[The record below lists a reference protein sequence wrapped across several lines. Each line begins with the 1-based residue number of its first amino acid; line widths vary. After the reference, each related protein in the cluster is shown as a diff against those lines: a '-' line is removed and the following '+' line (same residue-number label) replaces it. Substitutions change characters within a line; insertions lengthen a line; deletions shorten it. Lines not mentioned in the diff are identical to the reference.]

1 MKGRVVALDA
11 LKDGRRVAAL
21 VVHGQLRDLL
31 IDSQPELGPAQPGAV
46 FLARVGRP
54 MKGLGGAMVDL
65 GGGASGFLRDAKGLA
80 AGTILPVQ
88 VSTVA
93 ETGKAP
99 PVTRRLLFK
108 SRYAIVTP
116 GKSGRNIS
124 RQIREDEAV
133 ARLNALAAEGMAQ
146 APADMGLIL
155 RSAAVDAVDAAIAE
169 DIAAMLSLAR
179 DIVAEAGSEPTL
191 LLEAPD
197 AHLLAWRDW
206 AQPAPD
212 QVLDGPKAFED
223 AGIWDLLPQVLAAR
237 QPLGQG
243 AFAFVEPTRALV
255 AVDVNTGTDTSPGAA
270 LKANVAALRALPRAL
285 RLRGLAGQITVD
297 LAPATKRERTQLEQV
312 LRAAIKADGSEM
324 SLAGWTPLGHLE
336 LQRKRDRHPT
346 QELLRDVLPDL

>member
-21 VVHGQLRDLL
+21 VVDGQLQDLL
-31 IDSQPELGPAQPGAV
+31 IDPRAEAGPAQPGAV

-65 GGGASGFLRDAKGLA
+65 GEGTTGFLRDAKGLA
-80 AGTILPVQ
+80 AGAVLPVQ

-93 ETGKAP
+93 EAGKAP

-116 GKSGRNIS
+116 GKPGWNIS
-124 RQIREDEAV
+124 RQIREDEEV
-133 ARLNALAAEGMAQ
+133 VRLNELAAAGMAR

-155 RSAAVDAVDAAIAE
+155 RSAAVDGADATITE
-169 DIAAMLSLAR
+169 DIAALLSLAT
-179 DIVAEAGSEPTL
+179 DIMAEAGSKPAL
-191 LLEAPD
+191 LLDAPD

-206 AQPAPD
+206 AQPVPD
-212 QVLDGPKAFED
+212 QVLNGPTAFED

-270 LKANVAALRALPRAL
+270 LKANVAALRALPRVL

-297 LAPATKRERTQLEQV
+297 LAPATKRERTQLEQI
-312 LRAAIKADGSEM
+312 LRAAVKADGSEL
-324 SLAGWTPLGHLE
+324 SLAGWTPLGHME

-346 QELLRDVLPDL
+346 QELLRDALPDL